1 VLVLVL
7 LLLAVCLLAWS
18 RLRGLNSL
26 KRRALKLDERDFT
39 VNEINGH
46 ETMELLVLCEVL

>member
-1 VLVLVL
+1 MLVLVL